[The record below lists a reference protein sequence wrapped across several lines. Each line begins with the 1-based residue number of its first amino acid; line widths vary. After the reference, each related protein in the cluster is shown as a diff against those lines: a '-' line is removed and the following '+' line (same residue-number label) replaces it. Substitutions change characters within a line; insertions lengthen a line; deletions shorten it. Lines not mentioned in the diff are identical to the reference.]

1 MIGTKK
7 GILITPESIRKGIK
21 YFVVVLLLL
30 VPTVLN
36 LLTQRELRQV
46 RKELDEVKKSHKE
59 LSILFD
65 DYKDVVSTFYQE
77 YQDTGMLTV
86 DVLEQT
92 ITRLEEAIEV
102 YDSNVDIYNTRIDD
116 FETRIGNL
124 EDAVAEVV
132 RYLSE

>member
-1 MIGTKK
+1 MSADKK
-7 GILITPESIRKGIK
+7 GILITPDSIRKGMK
-21 YFVVVLLLL
+21 YFIVVLLLL

-46 RKELDEVKKSHKE
+46 RRELDEVKKSHNE
-59 LSILFD
+59 LSTLFN

-86 DVLEQT
+86 EVLGQT
-92 ITRLEEAIEV
+92 VTRLEDAIEV
-102 YDSNVDIYNTRIDD
+102 YDSNVDIYNNRIDD

-132 RYLSE
+132 RYLSQ

>member
-1 MIGTKK
+1 MAGAKK

-36 LLTQRELRQV
+36 LLTQRELREV
-46 RKELDEVKKSHKE
+46 RKELDEVKKSHSE
-59 LSILFD
+59 LSTLFD

-92 ITRLEEAIEV
+92 ITRLEDAIEV
-102 YDSNVDIYNTRIDD
+102 YDGNVDIYNSRMDD
-116 FETRIGNL
+116 FEIRIGNL